1 MKVTQIEISLEWED
15 SSEFEHE
22 GYFDNFDDAIRYL
35 KKIKKQYQNG
45 VDEDDLLETLYSY
58 EGKVFDNL
66 YLISDGTIV
75 DHSHQYGP
83 WWYTKD
89 RISISVPDK

>member
-15 SSEFEHE
+15 SGEFEHE

-45 VDEDDLLETLYSY
+45 VDEDDL
-58 EGKVFDNL
+58 
-66 YLISDGTIV
+66 
-75 DHSHQYGP
+75 
-83 WWYTKD
+83 
-89 RISISVPDK
+89 